1 MNLTYKKIIY
11 KILKFKS
18 LQEALVVGSISTK
31 NKILK
36 INSDLDLRIFFNKG
50 TKSYFI
56 HNLFLY
62 YLRIYS
68 LINKFP
74 LDIYCC
80 NNLKVIKEYSKVSKI
95 LIIKDI
101 NGNIKKYL
109 KKINAYKK

>member
-18 LQEALVVGSISTK
+18 LDEAIIIGSASAK
-31 NKILK
+31 NKILT
-36 INSDLDLRIFFNKG
+36 INSDLDLRIFFNKSI
-50 TKSYFI
+50 KSYFT

-74 LDIYCC
+74 LDIYCYDE
-80 NNLKVIKEYSKVSKI
+80 LKTIKTFSKIDKI
-95 LIIKDI
+95 LIIKDK
-101 NGNIKKYL
+101 NGSIKKYL
-109 KKINAYKK
+109 KKNNVYKK